1 VRASKIFVALD
12 TVLFRNVQLSIF
24 LFFVITTLLIITL
37 FYFLQDTIAL
47 PYLAVMILALV
58 LVMGYA
64 IAKLS
69 IEPLREQFTQLE
81 HFSKE
86 ILHELNLPINTIMTN
101 TAMLKRKIEDE
112 KALKRFGRIE
122 AACAMLQERY
132 KELDYLI
139 KKQMHH
145 EQVESFDVAEL
156 LQERLKLLKPLY
168 PAAHF
173 SEDLEA
179 ISVNIDRIGLAKVI
193 DNIIDNSVKYSSK
206 NAEIKIKIDDK
217 KLMISDRGQGMDEVE
232 LFQIFDRYYQSDES
246 AAGFGI
252 GLGLVKNY
260 CDKYKIKLH
269 VDSTK
274 GEGTTMQLD
283 FSGVA

>member
-1 VRASKIFVALD
+1 MGLI
-12 TVLFRNVQLSIF
+12 
-24 LFFVITTLLIITL
+24 LLVVM
-37 FYFLQDTIAL
+37 
-47 PYLAVMILALV
+47 LAGV
-58 LVMGYA
+58 A

-69 IEPLREQFTQLE
+69 IEPLREHFNQLE

-101 TAMLKRKIEDE
+101 TSMLKKNIEDE
-112 KALKRFGRIE
+112 RALKRFSRIE
-122 AACAMLQERY
+122 AACGMLQERY

-139 KKQMHH
+139 KKQMQH
-145 EQVESFDVAEL
+145 EQLEQFDVSEL
-156 LQERLKLLKPLY
+156 VVERLKLLKPLY
-168 PAAHF
+168 SSAKF

-193 DNIIDNSVKYSSK
+193 DNIIDNSVKYSPNS
-206 NAEIKIKIDDK
+206 AEIAIVCSDNR
-217 KLMISDRGQGMDEVE
+217 LTISDKGQGMDELE
-232 LFQIFDRYYQSDES
+232 LFQVFDRYYQSDEN
-246 AAGFGI
+246 ALGFGI

-283 FSGVA
+283 FRGVV